1 MAQVFIS
8 FACYFME
15 LGWLGFDFILILCVF
30 VLFAVFDWK
39 VESVSACD
47 FAVSPFPISKE
58 CSYTLPKSSC
68 KS

>member
-1 MAQVFIS
+1 
-8 FACYFME
+8 ME
-15 LGWLGFDFILILCVF
+15 LGWFGFDFILCVF

-47 FAVSPFPISKE
+47 FAVSPFPIGKE
-58 CSYTLPKSSC
+58 SCYTVPKTSC